1 MKTSIALA
9 ALVATSIG
17 FATVLPASAQDT
29 AGPIAV
35 KALRHD
41 GGGMRPDG
49 AGPGDMGRGGPR
61 FLALICSDKGAEA
74 LDVAFTRMTHRIDL
88 TDAQKT
94 LFDTFKTTALTTQ
107 TSFADACKAA
117 MPDQTAETK
126 PDLLTGLKAGL
137 KVDQARLTAM
147 NAVLPSFEAFF
158 TSLTD
163 AQKADLMPKRD
174 MNDDRGG
181 PDRGGPDRGGQGDR
195 MGRPP
200 APGRG

>member
-17 FATVLPASAQDT
+17 LATVLPANAQDS

-35 KALRHD
+35 KSLRHTD
-41 GGGMRPDG
+41 RDMRPDG
-49 AGPGDMGRGGPR
+49 MRADGIMRGPR

-74 LDVAFTRMTHRIDL
+74 LDVAFTRMTHRIEL
-88 TDAQKT
+88 TDAQKA

-107 TSFADACKAA
+107 TSFADECKAA
-117 MPDQTAETK
+117 MPDKTADAK

-137 KVDQARLTAM
+137 KVEQARLTAM

-163 AQKADLMPKRD
+163 AQKADLMPKHD

-181 PDRGGPDRGGQGDR
+181 PDRGGPDRGGPGDR
-195 MGRPP
+195 MGRQP